1 MEKEIDKERVL
12 AKKGLRSER
21 GDSNK
26 NLDMKM
32 IIIMI
37 ISPRTL
43 LTFNSKFNT
52 SYLWE
57 QI

>member
-1 MEKEIDKERVL
+1 MEKEIVKERVL

-21 GDSNK
+21 GDGNK
-26 NLDMKM
+26 NLNMKM

>member
-1 MEKEIDKERVL
+1 MVKERVL

-26 NLDMKM
+26 NLSMKM

-43 LTFNSKFNT
+43 LTFKSKFDT
-52 SYLWE
+52 SYL
-57 QI
+57 